1 MPHNAKNPRS
11 GVAVIEFSFSLL
23 VLVPLVLGVFIYGFR
38 LIDSLQMMQVT
49 RDLGHM
55 YIEGINFRL
64 SGPIGNAATLASGFN
79 LTANGTSVVILS
91 QVTLETQAMCNAAPA
106 GTPCNNLNQ
115 PVFIEQLTIGNAA
128 SGSSH
133 FGTPP
138 LTTINGVTDEVST
151 TDQAKTSSA
160 QATGFGSVLAL
171 NAGEIAY
178 VAEMVNQTPTLN
190 IPGFSGAPLVYSRTI
205 F

>member
-1 MPHNAKNPRS
+1 MTHKAKNRRS
-11 GVAVIEFSFSLL
+11 GVAVVEFSFSLL
-23 VLVPLVLGVFIYGFR
+23 VLVPLVLGVFVFGFR
-38 LIDSLQMMQVT
+38 LIFSLQMMQVT

-55 YIEGINFRL
+55 YIEGINFRN
-64 SGPIGNAATLASGFN
+64 SGPISNAQTLASGFN
-79 LTANGTSVVILS
+79 LTSSGTSVVILS
-91 QVTLETQAMCNAAPA
+91 QITLETQAMCNAAPT

-115 PVFIEQLTIGNAA
+115 PVFIEQVTIGNTS

-138 LTTINGVTDEVST
+138 LTTINGVTDEVSST
-151 TDQAKTSSA
+151 NQAANSSA
-160 QATGFGSVLAL
+160 VATGFGSVLAL
-171 NAGEIAY
+171 NSGEIAY
-178 VAEMVNQTPTLN
+178 VAEMVNLTPTLN